1 MEIRHLLQSQANQ
14 DLEAIRNEAGLE
26 PTDFDWQDTE
36 GPMSNMRVSRLV
48 HKPSGYYFVFDNFS
62 GFHSKWAPGWQTRVD
77 SEYSDEWEYQLT
89 LFKSWLDYLK
99 RETNS
104 PDLWGAISTGP
115 RYSNPPHHLILRIHR
130 SLLTRRN
137 T

>member
-14 DLEAIRNEAGLE
+14 VLEAIRNEAGLE

-99 RETNS
+99 RKTNS
-104 PDLWGAISTGP
+104 PDLWGAISTGAQIMESSTSSDTP
-115 RYSNPPHHLILRIHR
+115 
-130 SLLTRRN
+130 
-137 T
+137 